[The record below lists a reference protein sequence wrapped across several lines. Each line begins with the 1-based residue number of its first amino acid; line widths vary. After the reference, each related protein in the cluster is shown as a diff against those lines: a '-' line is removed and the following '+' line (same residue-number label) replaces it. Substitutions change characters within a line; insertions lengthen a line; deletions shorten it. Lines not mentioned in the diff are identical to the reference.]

1 VSPFRGTLELL
12 ALLGENAAMLAL
24 LLGAINYIRSSED
37 RKKQKHY
44 AAWQVIIAARGQ
56 RASGGRLA
64 AVRDLAK
71 DRVSLHGIDL
81 SGAFLDDIV
90 LHGTNL
96 IMSNFIRATLNNADL
111 SHATMFAAVLQGAHG
126 GSVDFTGTDLSYA
139 DLAVVHFLRPRFNN
153 ANLGHA
159 SLEFANLNEA
169 DLEGAELEGADLQ
182 GANLQGANLEDVRN
196 WQSIG
201 RIKHAN
207 ILGVRHAPEGFR
219 EWALKKGA
227 EEIPAAE
234 WITKHEA
241 ARDKLRTSLFE
252 FERRRA

>member
-1 VSPFRGTLELL
+1 VSPFRGTLELV
-12 ALLGENAAMLAL
+12 ALIGENAAMLAL

-90 LHGTNL
+90 LQGTNL

-126 GSVDFTGTDLSYA
+126 GSTDFSETDLSYA
-139 DLAVVHFLRPRFNN
+139 DLAVVHFLRARFTG

-169 DLEGAELEGADLQ
+169 DLEDSDLDGADLQ
-182 GANLQGANLEDVRN
+182 GANLQGANLSGIRN
-196 WQSIG
+196 WQSIR
-201 RIKHAN
+201 RIRHAN
-207 ILGVRHAPEGFR
+207 ILSVRNAPEGFR
-219 EWALKKGA
+219 EWAFKKGA

-234 WITKHEA
+234 WMSKHEA
-241 ARDKLRTSLFE
+241 SRDKLRNSLFE